1 MTSPH
6 GTARDAKAQAHA
18 EKAYRKA
25 QRPFYKKKRFIIPA
39 VLAVIVIISVATRGG
54 SSDEPAAIV
63 NGVPQEQ
70 PAEFV
75 AAFPGATE
83 DDVVAQAGQ
92 AVTANG
98 VTMTS
103 TAIEPVTP
111 EFGSPQLCTDVTYVN
126 GSGQPTSFN
135 GGFDWKLQDPN
146 GAILMNGFSSS
157 EDRLASGELAPGG
170 TVSGQVCFDAPR
182 GDTAGQYVVLLDPSF
197 QFSSERMA
205 WLNTIG

>member
-39 VLAVIVIISVATRGG
+39 VVAVLVITMVATSRGG
-54 SSDEPAAIV
+54 GGEPGAVV
-63 NGVPQEQ
+63 NGLPQGQ

-83 DDVVAQAGQ
+83 DDIVAQAGQ
-92 AVTANG
+92 SVTADG
-98 VTMTS
+98 ITMTS

-111 EFGSPQLCTDVTYVN
+111 QFGSPQLCTDVTYAN
-126 GSGQPTSFN
+126 GSDQPTSFN

-146 GAILMNGFSSS
+146 GAILMNGFSGG
-157 EDRLASGELAPGG
+157 EDRLSSGELAPGG

-182 GDTAGQYVVLLDPSF
+182 GDSAGQYVVLLDPSF
-197 QFSSERMA
+197 RFSSDRFA
-205 WLNTIG
+205 WLNKIG